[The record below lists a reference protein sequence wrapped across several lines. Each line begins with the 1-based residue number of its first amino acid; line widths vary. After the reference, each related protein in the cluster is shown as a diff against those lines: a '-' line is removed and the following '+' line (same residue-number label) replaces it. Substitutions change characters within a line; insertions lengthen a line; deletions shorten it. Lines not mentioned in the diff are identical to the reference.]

1 MASETNEKSSVEIS
15 TSTTLPL
22 DPTPMVVR
30 PVPPTAPATDPSPQ
44 DAPGPYESASF
55 LSKLVYAWV
64 NPLLDLTRR
73 RVLCQGDL
81 GRVPPSYR
89 CDPLVTRFLNLWQ
102 THNGR
107 WLPVLIGFNRRRLA
121 ISFLLIALADFVS
134 WGVQLLMRR
143 LIEYLETRPL
153 WEVPGQVPW
162 ILYQLAAL
170 FLVMTVGRSLL
181 ENAGHAVLT
190 GLMTKL
196 KTAIMGAL
204 YTKAQR
210 FSHGSREKYSGGS
223 ALNIVS
229 VDPNRVY
236 NFVSMINRAWLV
248 PFRLIMT
255 IIIGSISLGW
265 AVAPGISLVLLVIP
279 ILLLIA
285 NRIKRLRYELATV
298 SDRRMQAT
306 QESLQAIKVI
316 KYLAWEDVAARKI
329 DTSRERELSLLKRS
343 NSLYALS
350 MALTFWT
357 PIFAATLSIATQ
369 ALLQGV
375 LQASEVFS
383 AILAFQTLVAPLRDL
398 PSHLSTYVSAK
409 TAMNRISD
417 FLMAPEATDTF
428 SHDVPPNMAVL
439 ISDADMIWDA
449 PPPDMKVKHGSKKAA
464 KKAAAKV
471 KRRRTLELPPDSSTL
486 SPMEVFRL
494 SGINLEIPRGS
505 LVAIIGPIGSGKTS
519 LLESL
524 MGSLQ
529 IERGRV
535 ALPICSTGYCEQ
547 HAWICNASVRDNIT
561 FGRPFDEAR
570 YRTVIEECCLERDL
584 DMFPFGDE
592 TIIGEK
598 GATISGGQRQR
609 IGLARVFYAR
619 PDLVLLDDPFSAVD
633 ANVGRNL
640 FFSIK
645 DGLLSGCTRLIATHN
660 RSILDEVDLIIVM
673 DKGKIKAQGSYEELL
688 QTTDP
693 RLAAIREILLHSP
706 LYEDDS
712 GEEEADS
719 DSDDD
724 EDSSSDDGDDD
735 DDNVVLASAD
745 ETAKVSELLV
755 NSETLPSDEKASA
768 APTPTGTPAPGRV
781 KGRPRQPRK
790 IQKKLEERIS
800 KKASSQSYA
809 AYIEGFGGMK
819 AVILISALVVL
830 TEMARVFKDLYMKNQ
845 IRPDPIPGNDAIP
858 DPLKS
863 PTSDAIML
871 FIGVYSGLGLLQ
883 GVLSVTANAL
893 SVVCC
898 TMASRFIHSKCIQR
912 VLTARLSVFD
922 VTPIGRI
929 LNRFARDLET
939 IDNNFPDKLTFL
951 VTCFSTILAAFII
964 ITWAAPQLSFS
975 FIVPVL
981 LAYAVQREFG
991 RVWRQLQQLQGQ
1003 TLGPVVAHFAE
1014 TLAGLPTIRALGAN
1028 SLFRGRFETYLDEF
1042 GSSSVWLIGVRRWL
1056 GLRSEIIA
1064 NTYVSCLVSIC
1075 IGLRTPHQI
1084 VGLLIA
1090 YMVNAADCIDWTMK
1104 TTSEVDTCFVSVERL
1119 YKYVM
1124 DLETEAESSSPKLA
1138 VVESAVEMSP
1148 EWPSTGRVVFENVTI
1163 QYRSDLPPALS
1174 HLSFVLEPG
1183 EKVAVVGR
1191 TGAGKSTI
1199 ITAIYR
1205 FVELS
1210 EGRIT
1215 LDGRDISQVPV
1226 RRLRQALAMVP
1237 QDPILFSGTLR
1248 DNLDPQGRL
1257 ADADIWVALE
1267 KTCMRD
1273 LVASHPDR
1281 LLMDVGEGGGLL
1293 SVGQKQLLCLARALL
1308 RRAHL
1313 VIMDEATSAIDRD
1326 TDALIQATL
1335 RASFAG
1341 ATVITIA
1348 HRLETIMEYDR
1359 VLVMGEGR
1367 ILEAGR
1373 PKELA
1378 CTDGSY
1384 FAEMVYIAGIDVDQL

>member
-1 MASETNEKSSVEIS
+1 MASETNEKSTVDPS
-15 TSTTLPL
+15 TSASRPM
-22 DPTPMVVR
+22 DPTPMVK
-30 PVPPTAPATDPSPQ
+30 PVPLAATTMDPSPQ
-44 DAPGPYESASF
+44 ETPGPYESASF

-89 CDPLVTRFLNLWQ
+89 CDPLATRFLSLWQ
-102 THNGR
+102 KYNGG
-107 WLPVLIGFNRRRLA
+107 WLPVLMGFNRRRLTV
-121 ISFLLIALADFVS
+121 SFLLIALADFVS

-170 FLVMTVGRSLL
+170 FLVLTVGRAVL

-190 GLMTKL
+190 GLTTKL
-196 KTAIMGAL
+196 KAAIMGAL
-204 YTKAQR
+204 YIKAQR

-229 VDPNRVY
+229 VDPNRIY

-248 PFRLIMT
+248 PFRLVMT

-265 AVAPGISLVLLVIP
+265 AVAPGIALVLLIIP

-285 NRIKRLRYELATV
+285 NRIKCLRYELATV

-316 KYLAWEDVAARKI
+316 KYLAWEHVAARKI
-329 DTSRERELSLLKRS
+329 DTNRERELSLLKRS

-350 MALTFWT
+350 MTLTFWA

-369 ALLQGV
+369 ALLQGA
-375 LQASEVFS
+375 LQASKVFS

-409 TAMNRISD
+409 TAMNRVSD
-417 FLMAPEATDTF
+417 FLMAPEAADTF

-449 PPPDMKVKHGSKKAA
+449 PPPDMKVKHGSKKAT
-464 KKAAAKV
+464 KKAAAKA
-471 KRRRTLELPPDSSTL
+471 KRRRTLELPPDSSTI

-494 SGINLEIPRGS
+494 SGINLEIPHGS

-529 IERGRV
+529 IEKGRV

-645 DGLLSGCTRLIATHN
+645 DGLLSGCTRVIATHN

-673 DKGKIKAQGSYEELL
+673 DKGKIKAQGRYEELL

-719 DSDDD
+719 DLDDD
-724 EDSSSDDGDDD
+724 EDSSSDEDDD
-735 DDNVVLASAD
+735 EDDEVAIAVD
-745 ETAKVSELLV
+745 ENIKISELIV
-755 NSETLPSDEKASA
+755 NSETLLTDEKASA
-768 APTPTGTPAPGRV
+768 APTLTGTPVPGRV
-781 KGRPRQPRK
+781 KGRPRKPHK
-790 IQKKLEERIS
+790 VQKKLEERIS
-800 KKASSQSYA
+800 KKASSQSYV

-845 IRPDPIPGNDAIP
+845 IRPDPIPGTSATL
-858 DPLKS
+858 DPLLAS
-863 PTSDAIML
+863 PTSDVIML

-883 GVLSVTANAL
+883 GVFSGTANTL

-898 TMASRFIHSKCIQR
+898 TMASRFIHSRCIQR
-912 VLTARLSVFD
+912 VLAARLSVFD

-929 LNRFARDLET
+929 LNRFARDLEI

-951 VTCFSTILAAFII
+951 VTCFSTILSALII
-964 ITWAAPQLSFS
+964 ITWAAPQLSLS
-975 FIVPVL
+975 FVVPML
-981 LAYAVQREFG
+981 LAYAIQREFG

-1028 SLFRGRFETYLDEF
+1028 RLFRGRFEMYVNEF

-1056 GLRSEIIA
+1056 GLRSEIVA

-1075 IGLRTPHQI
+1075 IWLHTPHQI

-1124 DLETEAESSSPKLA
+1124 DLETEFESSSSKLA
-1138 VVESAVEMSP
+1138 GIEPVVETPP
-1148 EWPSTGRVVFENVTI
+1148 EWPATGRVVFENVTI

-1226 RRLRQALAMVP
+1226 RRLRKVLAMVP

-1248 DNLDPQGRL
+1248 DNLDPQGQIT
-1257 ADADIWVALE
+1257 DADIWAALE
-1267 KTCMRD
+1267 KICMRD
-1273 LVASHPDR
+1273 LVANHPDR

-1308 RRAHL
+1308 RRSHL

-1335 RASFAG
+1335 RISFAG

-1384 FAEMVYIAGIDVDQL
+1384 FAEMVSIAGIDVDKL